1 MRLERSGGASRD
13 KKLGAMEEQRRG
25 TGGEAQVET
34 EGSAVTVQ
42 RPSLGQPLSLST
54 TGLAG

>member
-13 KKLGAMEEQRRG
+13 KKLGAMEGRRSA
-25 TGGEAQVET
+25 GGQAQVET
-34 EGSAVTVQ
+34 EGSAVTVP

-54 TGLAG
+54 TGLAA